1 MTVQETVQQLQYT
14 PLTYRI
20 QVIELL
26 LQSLK
31 AEIAQSEVMQPA
43 CKPFRVQT
51 FDLGA
56 DVIVDREAMYYELIQ
71 PSAQSRQSRKKPTL
85 MHKLHTIQIDGPADL
100 ATNLDIYAFPE
111 THS

>member
-31 AEIAQSEVMQPA
+31 DEIAQNEAMSAPR
-43 CKPFRVQT
+43 KPFRVQT
-51 FDLGA
+51 FNLGA
-56 DVIVDREAMYYELIQ
+56 DVTIDREEMY
-71 PSAQSRQSRKKPTL
+71 
-85 MHKLHTIQIDGPADL
+85 ADRV
-100 ATNLDIYAFPE
+100 
-111 THS
+111 S

>member
-31 AEIAQSEVMQPA
+31 DEIAQSEAISAPR
-43 CKPFRVQT
+43 KPFRVQT

-56 DVIVDREAMYYELIQ
+56 DITVDREEMYMDRD
-71 PSAQSRQSRKKPTL
+71 S
-85 MHKLHTIQIDGPADL
+85 
-100 ATNLDIYAFPE
+100 
-111 THS
+111 

>member
-1 MTVQETVQQLQYT
+1 MTVQETVQQLQHT

-31 AEIAQSEVMQPA
+31 DEIAQNEALSAPRKTF
-43 CKPFRVQT
+43 CVQT

-56 DVIVDREAMYYELIQ
+56 NVIVDREEMY
-71 PSAQSRQSRKKPTL
+71 
-85 MHKLHTIQIDGPADL
+85 ADRV
-100 ATNLDIYAFPE
+100 
-111 THS
+111 S

>member
-1 MTVQETVQQLQYT
+1 MTVQETVQQLQDM

-31 AEIAQSEVMQPA
+31 EEIAQREIVQAPG
-43 CKPFRVQT
+43 KPFRVQT

-56 DVIVDREAMYYELIQ
+56 DVTVDREEMY
-71 PSAQSRQSRKKPTL
+71 
-85 MHKLHTIQIDGPADL
+85 ADRV
-100 ATNLDIYAFPE
+100 
-111 THS
+111 S

>member
-1 MTVQETVQQLQYT
+1 MTVQETVQQLQHT

-31 AEIAQSEVMQPA
+31 EEIAQSQAVQAPR
-43 CKPFRVQT
+43 KPFRVQT

-56 DVIVDREAMYYELIQ
+56 DVTVDREEMY
-71 PSAQSRQSRKKPTL
+71 
-85 MHKLHTIQIDGPADL
+85 ADRV
-100 ATNLDIYAFPE
+100 A
-111 THS
+111 

>member
-31 AEIAQSEVMQPA
+31 HEIAQSEAARVSR
-43 CKPFRVQT
+43 KPFRVQT
-51 FDLGA
+51 VDLGV
-56 DVIVDREAMYYELIQ
+56 DVTVDREEMY
-71 PSAQSRQSRKKPTL
+71 
-85 MHKLHTIQIDGPADL
+85 ADR
-100 ATNLDIYAFPE
+100 AF
-111 THS
+111 

>member
-31 AEIAQSEVMQPA
+31 DEIAQTEIVQAPR
-43 CKPFRVQT
+43 KPFHVQT
-51 FDLGA
+51 FDLGT
-56 DVIVDREAMYYELIQ
+56 DVTVDREAMY
-71 PSAQSRQSRKKPTL
+71 
-85 MHKLHTIQIDGPADL
+85 ADRV
-100 ATNLDIYAFPE
+100 
-111 THS
+111 S

>member
-1 MTVQETVQQLQYT
+1 MTVQETVQQLQHT

-31 AEIAQSEVMQPA
+31 EEIAQSQAAPPPH
-43 CKPFRVQT
+43 KPFRVQT

-56 DVIVDREAMYYELIQ
+56 DVMIDREEMY
-71 PSAQSRQSRKKPTL
+71 
-85 MHKLHTIQIDGPADL
+85 ADRV
-100 ATNLDIYAFPE
+100 A
-111 THS
+111 

>member
-14 PLTYRI
+14 PLTFRI

-31 AEIAQSEVMQPA
+31 DEIAQSETVQAPQ
-43 CKPFRVQT
+43 KPFRVQT

-56 DVIVDREAMYYELIQ
+56 DVTIDREAMY
-71 PSAQSRQSRKKPTL
+71 
-85 MHKLHTIQIDGPADL
+85 ADRV
-100 ATNLDIYAFPE
+100 
-111 THS
+111 S